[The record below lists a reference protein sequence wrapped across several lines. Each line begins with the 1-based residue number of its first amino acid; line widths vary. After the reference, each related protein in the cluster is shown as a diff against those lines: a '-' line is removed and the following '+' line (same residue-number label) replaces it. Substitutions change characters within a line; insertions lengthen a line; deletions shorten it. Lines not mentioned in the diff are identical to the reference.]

1 MNTRSRLLVGVALT
15 AAVASTLGLGQGGE
29 DFTMDFRIEHCR
41 KLVPNG
47 GNDYF
52 SLRPG
57 KFLRLEGEDG
67 GELVEVLI
75 QVLDQVRVIDFQ
87 LNGEMVHARARVI
100 REKEWENGELVE
112 ISRNYFTRC
121 ADTGNIYYL
130 GEDVDIYEN
139 GEIVSHDGEWL
150 AGRDGAMPGLI
161 MPDVFLLGARYF
173 QEIAPEAQDRA
184 EHVAMDLTVNTP
196 AGEFEHCIRI
206 KETSPLEPGDVSIK
220 MYAPGI
226 GMIFDDG
233 LKLVEYN

>member
-1 MNTRSRLLVGVALT
+1 MTGLLLSVAISAAMNSAP
-15 AAVASTLGLGQGGE
+15 E

-41 KLVPNG
+41 RLVPNG
-47 GNDYF
+47 RNDYF
-52 SLRPG
+52 SLQPG
-57 KFLRLEGEDG
+57 KFLRLEGEEDG
-67 GELVEVLI
+67 ESVEVLI
-75 QVLDQVRVIDFQ
+75 TVLDQTRDIDFM

-100 REKEWENGELVE
+100 REKEWVDGELVE

-130 GEDVDIYEN
+130 GEDVDIYED
-139 GEIVSHDGEWL
+139 GEIISHEGAWL
-150 AGRDGAMPGLI
+150 AGEDGAMPGLI

-173 QEIAPEAQDRA
+173 QEIAPEAMDRA

-196 AGEFEHCIRI
+196 AGEFEHCVRI

-220 MYAPGI
+220 MYAPGV

-233 LKLVEYN
+233 LKLVDYN

>member
-1 MNTRSRLLVGVALT
+1 MSTRPILIGTLLLGVGI
-15 AAVASTLGLGQGGE
+15 ASAMASPPDD

-57 KFLRLEGEDG
+57 KFNRLEGDDDG
-67 GELVEVLI
+67 EFVEVLI
-75 QVLDQVRVIDFQ
+75 EVLDQTRDIDFQ
-87 LNGEMVHARARVI
+87 LNGEMVHARARII
-100 REKEWENGELVE
+100 REKEWIDGELVE

-130 GEDVDIYEN
+130 GEDVDIYED
-139 GEIVSHDGEWL
+139 GEIVSHEGEWL
-150 AGRDGAMPGLI
+150 AGREGAMPGLI

-233 LKLVEYN
+233 LKLVDYN